1 MIEGGVQH
9 PVPKQCEGHAW
20 GYFSNATT
28 SQIIP
33 HKEACQEH
41 AEAKCL
47 HCGKAF
53 CREHIAE
60 HLKQH
65 EPKRKD
71 GETKCPS
78 GGTPP

>member
-9 PVPKQCEGHAW
+9 PVPKTCEGRVTA
-20 GYFSNATT
+20 YFSSATSPIT
-28 SQIIP
+28 G
-33 HKEACQEH
+33 HKEACREH

-65 EPKRKD
+65 DPKRKD